1 MEIVKLFPKGQQ
13 LSEVVIAKAIR
24 NLNFRIRFTGC
35 SAKELWMKRDQ
46 FSGQP
51 LTFTDNQLS
60 DSQCFMI
67 IKSHESS
74 TKYESRNAPKVKL
87 PNLNIGDRVYIKSD
101 AEILSLFQIEMR

>member
-1 MEIVKLFPKGQQ
+1 MGAARAFFRGEEIQKSKSGGGKDFEEFELYLPVEIVKLFPKGQQ

-51 LTFTDNQLS
+51 LTFT
-60 DSQCFMI
+60 
-67 IKSHESS
+67 
-74 TKYESRNAPKVKL
+74 A
-87 PNLNIGDRVYIKSD
+87 
-101 AEILSLFQIEMR
+101 